1 MNETP
6 SLAPDWAKSPV
17 NKALRLLSHLA
28 RCEGSLSLAELASA
42 LELPKPTSYR
52 LARSLKNAGF
62 VQQDPLTRRYSIGAE
77 LEHLALSALKN
88 GPGHSAR
95 RLLMDELAET
105 IGARINLAVLKAGK
119 VLFVEWVESTAPL
132 RVDLNPETRIPVH
145 CSASGKLLMAF
156 SAGPLAIGI
165 LRSAPFK
172 ALTKSTLT
180 TAAALRRE
188 FELIRAR
195 GYSEDAEEFLPGVC
209 CIAVPVRDRHGSV
222 VAGLAAMAPLA
233 MQPLEKMRRH
243 VPQLMRCAA
252 CISAELGWKVAPAA
266 GSQAVARK
274 SGGGGRAKANAKH
287 GVAARPRLASRAGRA
302 QSSAP
307 RVPAG
312 APRRGRSK

>member
-1 MNETP
+1 M
-6 SLAPDWAKSPV
+6 
-17 NKALRLLSHLA
+17 
-28 RCEGSLSLAELASA
+28 
-42 LELPKPTSYR
+42 
-52 LARSLKNAGF
+52 
-62 VQQDPLTRRYSIGAE
+62 
-77 LEHLALSALKN
+77 
-88 GPGHSAR
+88 
-95 RLLMDELAET
+95 
-105 IGARINLAVLKAGK
+105 LKAGK